1 MEQDIIRFFTDSQ
14 FLGISLANWILA
26 VFASTMSFI
35 LVRGVIGFV
44 LRKMRSRP
52 DSPSTHMRYIVVQ
65 VLSGTSNTLLLLASI
80 LIGVGMLDLPERWL
94 GRVSSLWF
102 VVAAL
107 QVGLWANRAIALA
120 LQRYFVRHN
129 AGGTYQGSAL
139 ATLSLWGAKVLLW
152 ATVVMAM
159 LSNVGVN
166 ITAFVASLGVG
177 GIAVALAVQNILGD
191 VFASLSIAVDK
202 PFEVGDFIVVGAL
215 SGTVEHV
222 GLKTTRIRSLGGE
235 QIVMAN
241 ADMINNTIQN
251 YKRLQERRIVFEFRL
266 TYDCSVDQ
274 IREVPKKVETI
285 INAQKLARFD
295 RSHFRGFGETSLEFE
310 TVFIVLDP
318 ATTFI
323 WMCSRRSIWTS
334 WKPSP
339 NWMCV
344 SRSRPARCMWRPC
357 HRSRRRVRLHWRQ
370 PTRVPERYSDAI
382 RQESAMRW
390 SGRPWEPGRARSWRR
405 RGASARRAFPS
416 REHG

>member
-1 MEQDIIRFFTDSQ
+1 MEHDIILFFTDSQ

-26 VFASTMSFI
+26 IVASTLSFV
-35 LVRGVIGFV
+35 LVRGAIGFV
-44 LRKMRSRP
+44 LRKIRTRSSAP
-52 DSPSTHMRYIVVQ
+52 NAHLSYIAVE
-65 VLSGTSNTLLLLASI
+65 VLSGTSNTLLLLASL

-120 LQRYFVRHN
+120 LYRYFARHS
-129 AGGTYQGSAL
+129 TTSTFQGSAL

-152 ATVVMAM
+152 ATVLMAM

-202 PFEVGDFIVVGAL
+202 PFEIGDFIVVGAL

-241 ADMINNTIQN
+241 ADMIGSTIQN
-251 YKRLQERRIVFEFRL
+251 YKRLQERRIVFDFRL
-266 TYDCSVDQ
+266 TYDCSADQ
-274 IREVPKKVETI
+274 VREVPKKVEEI
-285 INAQKLARFD
+285 IRSQENARFD
-295 RSHFRGFGETSLEFE
+295 RSHFRSFGETSLEFE
-310 TVFIVLDP
+310 TVYIVLDP
-318 ATTFI
+318 SYNVYMDVQQAINLDIMEAFAD
-323 WMCSRRSIWTS
+323 MD
-334 WKPSP
+334 
-339 NWMCV
+339 
-344 SRSRPARCMWRPC
+344 
-357 HRSRRRVRLHWRQ
+357 VRF
-370 PTRVPERYSDAI
+370 
-382 RQESAMRW
+382 
-390 SGRPWEPGRARSWRR
+390 
-405 RGASARRAFPS
+405 AFPS
-416 REHG
+416 RTVYVASLPPSRASQLTALEAQNAHA

>member
-120 LQRYFVRHN
+120 L
-129 AGGTYQGSAL
+129 
-139 ATLSLWGAKVLLW
+139 
-152 ATVVMAM
+152 
-159 LSNVGVN
+159 
-166 ITAFVASLGVG
+166 
-177 GIAVALAVQNILGD
+177 AVQNILGD

-215 SGTVEHV
+215 SGMVEHV

-318 ATTFI
+318 SYNVYMDVQQAINLDIMEAF
-323 WMCSRRSIWTS
+323 
-334 WKPSP
+334 
-339 NWMCV
+339 
-344 SRSRPARCMWRPC
+344 AELD
-357 HRSRRRVRLHWRQ
+357 VRF
-370 PTRVPERYSDAI
+370 
-382 RQESAMRW
+382 
-390 SGRPWEPGRARSWRR
+390 
-405 RGASARRAFPS
+405 AFPS
-416 REHG
+416 RTVYVASLPPVKTSRPTALEAADAST

>member
-94 GRVSSLWF
+94 GQVSSLWF

-295 RSHFRGFGETSLEFE
+295 RSHFRDFGETSLEFE

-318 ATTFI
+318 SYNVYMDVQQAINLDIMEAF
-323 WMCSRRSIWTS
+323 
-334 WKPSP
+334 
-339 NWMCV
+339 
-344 SRSRPARCMWRPC
+344 AELD
-357 HRSRRRVRLHWRQ
+357 VRF
-370 PTRVPERYSDAI
+370 
-382 RQESAMRW
+382 
-390 SGRPWEPGRARSWRR
+390 
-405 RGASARRAFPS
+405 AFPS
-416 REHG
+416 RTVYVASLPPVKTSRPTALEAADAST